1 MTTDVAITAEGL
13 GKRYRIRERAQ
24 ATTLTESAR
33 TGLASAARRFSRR
46 RRLERKDFWALRE
59 VSFEVESGEI
69 LGVIGRNGAG
79 KSSLLKI
86 LARITEPT
94 EGTAVVRGRVG
105 SLLEVGTG
113 FHPELTGRDNVYLNG
128 AILGM
133 RRSEISRKFNEIVE
147 FSGVEQFIDVPVKRF
162 SSGMHVRLAFAV
174 AAFLEPEILLVDEV
188 LSVGDQAFQERC
200 LGRMHE
206 VTRDGRTVIFV
217 SHNLAAVQSLCH
229 RGLLLDGGRV
239 VFEGTAAATIEHY
252 LTSIATTSQV
262 SVRERSDRRGSG
274 ALRFTEVSV
283 SDSDGGPVLVGGD
296 AEIALA
302 YESAAEPRHLFVSIA
317 VAGSLGEPLFLCSN
331 ELSGDD
337 LGNAARTGRFRC
349 TIPKLPLQPGRYSL
363 NVFAQLNGVVA
374 DWIEHATFFEV
385 IDSDVFGTGRLPPA
399 SHGPLV
405 LEHSWS
411 AEAADQDAP
420 ARASTSSL

>member
-1 MTTDVAITAEGL
+1 MTDVAISAEGL
-13 GKRYRIRERAQ
+13 GKRYRIRERVQ
-24 ATTLTESAR
+24 ATTLAESAR
-33 TGLASAARRFSRR
+33 TGLAVAARRVSKR
-46 RRLERKDFWALRE
+46 RRLERKDFWALRD
-59 VSFEVESGEI
+59 VSFQVDPGEI

-133 RRSEISRKFNEIVE
+133 RRSEIARKFDEIVE

-217 SHNLAAVQSLCH
+217 SHNLAAVQSLCD

-239 VFEGTAAATIEHY
+239 VFEGTVGDTIEHY

-262 SVRERSDRRGSG
+262 SVRERQDRRGTG
-274 ALRFTEVSV
+274 ALRFTDVAVTS
-283 SDSDGGPVLVGGD
+283 SAAGPVLVGGD
-296 AEIALA
+296 AEIALG
-302 YESAAEPRHLFVSIA
+302 YESDAEPRHLFVSIA
-317 VAGSLGEPLFLCSN
+317 VAGPLGEPLFLCSN

-337 LGNAARTGRFRC
+337 LANATAIGTFRC

-363 NVFAQLNGVVA
+363 NVFAQLNGVIA
-374 DWIEHATFFEV
+374 DWIEHAAFFEV

-405 LEHSWS
+405 LQHSWS
-411 AEAADQDAP
+411 AEAAERDA
-420 ARASTSSL
+420 ATRASASHG